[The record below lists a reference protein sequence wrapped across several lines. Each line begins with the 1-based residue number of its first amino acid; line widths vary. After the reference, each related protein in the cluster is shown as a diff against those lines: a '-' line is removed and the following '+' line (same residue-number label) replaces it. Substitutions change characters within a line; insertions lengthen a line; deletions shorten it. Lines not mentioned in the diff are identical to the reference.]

1 MAERRHFE
9 EGGAGYARHRPTYPP
24 VLAGALA
31 ALTAGRGQALDVGCG
46 NGQLTVLLA
55 AEFDRVT
62 GTDISADQIANAEP
76 RPNIDYRVEPAEA
89 SALTDGS
96 VDLIVAAQAAHWFDL
111 PRFYA
116 EVRRLAA
123 PGAALALVSYGV
135 PELAGP
141 AAERFRR
148 FYWGDIH
155 PFWPEGRAHVEQGY
169 ASLDFPFAE
178 LSIPALV
185 IERDWSFSALAGYVS
200 TWSAVKAAAKAG
212 QGEIAETTMTE
223 IAALWGDPGTE
234 YRISWPITG
243 RFARLD

>member
-1 MAERRHFE
+1 M
-9 EGGAGYARHRPTYPP
+9 
-24 VLAGALA
+24 
-31 ALTAGRGQALDVGCG
+31 
-46 NGQLTVLLA
+46 
-55 AEFDRVT
+55 
-62 GTDISADQIANAEP
+62 
-76 RPNIDYRVEPAEA
+76 
-89 SALTDGS
+89 
-96 VDLIVAAQAAHWFDL
+96 AAQAAHWFDL
-111 PRFYA
+111 PRFHA

-135 PELAGP
+135 PQLDGP
-141 AAERFRR
+141 AGERFRR

-169 ASLDFPFAE
+169 TALDFPFAE
-178 LSIPALV
+178 LSIPPLV
-185 IERDWSFSALAGYVS
+185 IERDWSLAALAGYVE

-212 QGEIAETTMTE
+212 QGEIAEGAMAD